1 MCTQRRVHP
10 PLQGFND
17 VSYLSRSSLMLKAQA
32 EFGAQD
38 WQMCSVSQLMC
49 VEVEEGFILCEG
61 FILRVFAH
69 RGESIRVPW
78 GLS

>member
-1 MCTQRRVHP
+1 MCTQRRAHP

-17 VSYLSRSSLMLKAQA
+17 VSYLSLSSLMLKAQA

-38 WQMCSVSQLMC
+38 GQICPVSQFMC
-49 VEVEEGFILCEG
+49 VEEEESFILCEG

-69 RGESIRVPW
+69 IGESIRVPW